1 MNHRL
6 LTGVVTLALG
16 AATNAAAESIYVVA
30 RPDRAPLFT
39 NRAAL
44 SQRGSVFRVKDGRR
58 FQRLGGGSSAKLF
71 PNCFSAEIAA
81 AAREHQVDP
90 ALVRAVIHAESSFN
104 PRAVS
109 PKGAKGLMQL
119 MPSPAR
125 SLGVDDP
132 FEPGDNI
139 RGGTNLLAD
148 LKRKFKGDVRLALA
162 AYNAGEG
169 AVRRHNGIPPYRETQ
184 DYVAKVLRLRAA
196 YSGVRSVGAV
206 TAG

>member
-1 MNHRL
+1 MGK
-6 LTGVVTLALG
+6 TGT
-16 AATNAAAESIYVVA
+16 
-30 RPDRAPLFT
+30 
-39 NRAAL
+39 
-44 SQRGSVFRVKDGRR
+44 VFRAKGPRR
-58 FQRLGGGSSAKLF
+58 FQRVGAKSSLKLF
-71 PNCFSAEIAA
+71 PDQFNAEIAA
-81 AAREHQVDP
+81 AAREHRVDP

-148 LKRKFKGDVRLALA
+148 LKRKFNGNVRLALA

-196 YSGVRSVGAV
+196 YSGVRLVGDV